1 MARDSPPGGQFNIQ
15 NSTSKIAPLFAA
27 NSTFK
32 IQNSTS
38 HLSAVRF
45 TLSTMSNELIRIAQ
59 LGVGYWGPNLLRNLA
74 SNPRC
79 RLVRVCDPSA
89 ERQKFVKGGHPS
101 VDVAA
106 DPAAV
111 IDDPGIDAVVI
122 ATPAGTHFD
131 LAMRCLRSGKHVLV
145 EKPLA
150 TSVAE
155 VDQIAA
161 LAGEK
166 GLIAMAAHTFLFND
180 AVRYLKKLIDSGD
193 LGDIRYIYSRRV
205 NLGRIRSDVDALW
218 NLAPHDV
225 SIIQYLLGDPVPVST
240 SRTGMDFIQPGIED
254 VTFLQIT
261 YPGKVMAQVHVSWLD
276 PHKVR
281 EMTVVGSKKMVIYDD
296 VADNKIAIYDMGIEP
311 KAVLG
316 ERMDY
321 DKPVP
326 QQFIHRSGD
335 IHIPKINFREPLKV
349 EIDHFLDCIEG
360 KEKCL
365 TGPAHAREVV
375 RILEAAGAA

>member
-1 MARDSPPGGQFNIQ
+1 MDTP
-15 NSTSKIAPLFAA
+15 
-27 NSTFK
+27 
-32 IQNSTS
+32 
-38 HLSAVRF
+38 
-45 TLSTMSNELIRIAQ
+45 RIAQ
-59 LGVGYWGPNLLRNLA
+59 FGVGYWGPNLLRNLA

-79 RLVRVCDPSA
+79 ELACVVDPSPQRR
-89 ERQKFVKGGHPS
+89 EFVSKNYPGLQTAGSPD
-101 VDVAA
+101 DV
-106 DPAAV
+106 
-111 IDDPGIDAVVI
+111 ITSPGIDAVVI
-122 ATPAGTHFD
+122 STPAATHFD
-131 LAMRCLRSGKHVLV
+131 IAMRCLRAGKHVLV

-161 LAGEK
+161 LAGEQ
-166 GLIAMAAHTFLFND
+166 GLVAMAAHTFLFND
-180 AVRYLKKLIDSGD
+180 AVRYLKGLIDSGE
-193 LGDIRYIYSRRV
+193 LGDIRYIYSRRL

-225 SIIQYLLGDPVPVST
+225 SIIQYLLGDPVPVSIT
-240 SRTGMDFIQPGIED
+240 RTGMDFIQPGIED
-254 VTFLQIT
+254 VTFLQIA

-311 KAVLG
+311 KAILG

-321 DKPVP
+321 DKPTP
-326 QQFIHRSGD
+326 LQFVHRSGD

-349 EIDHFLDCIEG
+349 EIDHFLDCIAG
-360 KEKCL
+360 KSTCL

-375 RILEAAGAA
+375 RILEQAQKPG

>member
-1 MARDSPPGGQFNIQ
+1 M
-15 NSTSKIAPLFAA
+15 SK
-27 NSTFK
+27 
-32 IQNSTS
+32 
-38 HLSAVRF
+38 
-45 TLSTMSNELIRIAQ
+45 ELLRVAQ

-74 SNPRC
+74 LNPRC
-79 RLVRVCDPSA
+79 HLVRVCDLSS
-89 ERQKFVKGGHPS
+89 ERRAFVMNGHPT
-101 VDVAA
+101 VDVVA
-106 DPAAV
+106 DPGA
-111 IDDPGIDAVVI
+111 IIGDPGIQAVVI
-122 ATPAGTHFD
+122 STPAATHFD
-131 LAMRCLRSGKHVLV
+131 LAMRCLRAGKHVLV

-155 VDQIAA
+155 VDKIAA
-161 LAGEK
+161 LAKENGRV
-166 GLIAMAAHTFLFND
+166 AMAAHTFLFND
-180 AVRYLKKLIDSGD
+180 AVRHPKMLIDSGE
-193 LGDIRYIYSRRV
+193 LGEIRYIYSRRL

-225 SIIQYLLGDPVPVST
+225 SIIQYLLGDPVPVSI

-261 YPGKVMAQVHVSWLD
+261 YPGKIIAQVHVSWLD

-296 VADNKIAIYDMGIEP
+296 VSDNKIAIYDMGIEA

-326 QQFIHRSGD
+326 QQFVHRSGD
-335 IHIPKINFREPLKV
+335 IHIPKITFREPLQV

-360 KEKCL
+360 KSECL

-375 RILEAAGAA
+375 RILETAGAEMSSKRFFDTA